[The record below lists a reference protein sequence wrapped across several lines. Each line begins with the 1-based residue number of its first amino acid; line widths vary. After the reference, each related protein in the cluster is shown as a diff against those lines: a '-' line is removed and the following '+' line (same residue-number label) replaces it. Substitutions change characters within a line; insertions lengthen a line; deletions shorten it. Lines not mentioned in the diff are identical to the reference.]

1 VSLRGR
7 LRNRGSQGTG
17 RGGQRR
23 QAEIVHD
30 EGFHGC
36 SYAITMPRNIEI
48 KARIDSVDALIPLD
62 LQSRV

>member
-1 VSLRGR
+1 
-7 LRNRGSQGTG
+7 
-17 RGGQRR
+17 
-23 QAEIVHD
+23 VHD
-30 EGFHGC
+30 EGFHGS